1 MDIAAILTNKFIGSE
16 WTLNGD
22 DYEGLEW
29 LSETPQKPTLTKL
42 TELWPTVESEM
53 QARADAKVATRQS
66 ALAKLAA
73 LGLTAEE
80 IASL

>member
-1 MDIAAILTNKFIGSE
+1 MDISAILQSKYKTAE
-16 WTLNGD
+16 WILNGD

-29 LSETPQKPTLTKL
+29 LSETPKKPTLAKL
-42 TELWPTVESEM
+42 TELWPDV
-53 QARADAKVATRQS
+53 QAAQLAEADAKVAARES

-73 LGLTAEE
+73 LGLTADE